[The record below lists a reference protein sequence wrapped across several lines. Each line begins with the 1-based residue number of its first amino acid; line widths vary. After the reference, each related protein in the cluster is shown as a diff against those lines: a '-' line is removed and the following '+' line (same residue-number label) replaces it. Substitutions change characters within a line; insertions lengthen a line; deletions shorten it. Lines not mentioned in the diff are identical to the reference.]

1 MHGRGNNKDK
11 KDETLLKVRIQAGAC
26 QLHGCWGIKVGRRAG
41 AIRSCLRPPELI
53 QGWEYENRGKNI
65 HAQSFLALGSLYV
78 LFGFCKYCP
87 GTAVVWVSAGV
98 EVGAQLLEILP
109 IFWHLW

>member
-41 AIRSCLRPPELI
+41 AIRSCLHPPELI
-53 QGWEYENRGKNI
+53 QGGSMKTGGKTSVPKVSWPWGVFMFSLAFANTV
-65 HAQSFLALGSLYV
+65 LALLW
-78 LFGFCKYCP
+78 FG
-87 GTAVVWVSAGV
+87 
-98 EVGAQLLEILP
+98 
-109 IFWHLW
+109 